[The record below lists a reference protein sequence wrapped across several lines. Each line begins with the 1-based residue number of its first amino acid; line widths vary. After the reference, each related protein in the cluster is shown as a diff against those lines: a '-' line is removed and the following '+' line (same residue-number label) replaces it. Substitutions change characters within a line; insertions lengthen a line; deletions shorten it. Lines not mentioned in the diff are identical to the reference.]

1 MTQYTQPHAAG
12 DHSACIRL
20 VPIFNHL
27 EESAM
32 DRIAGKAHTKHY
44 QKGAFLFRSQ
54 EKDDALYIVNRGK
67 VRIYRLSDSGKE
79 QLVRILNPGDFTG
92 EWTLFNPD
100 AVHEEYA
107 EATRDTSVCM
117 IQQHDVQEFL
127 KEYPAISLKLLGE
140 MSQRLEKSARQTA
153 QVAVES
159 VITRLVL
166 FLAENVEPEMGNSP
180 IITLPMAKKDI
191 ASYLGTTPET
201 ISRKFGELEN
211 EGLIQQ
217 LSGKR
222 IKIQDLDDLLLY
234 SE

>member
-1 MTQYTQPHAAG
+1 MLKKPTRKQYQNG
-12 DHSACIRL
+12 
-20 VPIFNHL
+20 
-27 EESAM
+27 E
-32 DRIAGKAHTKHY
+32 
-44 QKGAFLFRSQ
+44 FLFRSQ
-54 EKDDALYIVNRGK
+54 RKDDALYIVNRGK
-67 VRIYRLSDSGKE
+67 VRIYRLADSGKE

-107 EATRDTSVCM
+107 EATRDTVVCM
-117 IQQHDVQEFL
+117 IQQKMSKIFL
-127 KEYPAISLKLLGE
+127 EQYPAISLKLLAE
-140 MSQRLEKSARQTA
+140 MSKRLESSERQTTQIA
-153 QVAVES
+153 LGECHYPFSFV
-159 VITRLVL
+159 
-166 FLAENVEPEMGNSP
+166 LAENVEPEMGNSP
-180 IITLPMAKKDI
+180 TITLPMEKKDI

-201 ISRKFGELEN
+201 ISRKFGELED

>member
-1 MTQYTQPHAAG
+1 MTQYTQPHATG

-27 EESAM
+27 EESSM
-32 DRIAGKAHTKHY
+32 DRIARKAHTNHY
-44 QKGAFLFRSQ
+44 QKGEFLFRSQ

-117 IQQHDVQEFL
+117 IQDVQEFL

-140 MSQRLEKSARQTA
+140 MSQRLESSERQTA

-180 IITLPMAKKDI
+180 TITLPMAKKDI

-201 ISRKFGELEN
+201 ISRKFVELED

>member
-1 MTQYTQPHAAG
+1 MTKHTHHEIG
-12 DHSACIRL
+12 DHAACIRL

-27 EESAM
+27 EDSAM
-32 DRIAGKAHTKHY
+32 NYIAEKAHTKQY
-44 QKGAFLFRSQ
+44 QKGEFLFRSQ
-54 EKDDALYIVNRGK
+54 EKEDTLYIINRGK
-67 VRIYRLSDSGKE
+67 IRIYRLADSGKE

-107 EATRDTSVCM
+107 EATRDTVVCM
-117 IQQHDVQEFL
+117 IQQKDVQDFL
-127 KEYPAISLKLLGE
+127 EQYPAISLKLLAE
-140 MSQRLEKSARQTA
+140 MS
-153 QVAVES
+153 
-159 VITRLVL
+159 
-166 FLAENVEPEMGNSP
+166 EPEMGNSP
-180 IITLPMAKKDI
+180 TITLPMEKKDI

-201 ISRKFGELEN
+201 ISRKFGELED

>member
-1 MTQYTQPHAAG
+1 MTKHTHHEIG
-12 DHSACIRL
+12 DHAACIRL

-27 EESAM
+27 EDSAM
-32 DRIAGKAHTKHY
+32 NYIAEKAHAKQY
-44 QKGAFLFRSQ
+44 QKGEFLFRSQ
-54 EKDDALYIVNRGK
+54 EKEDTLYIINRGK
-67 VRIYRLSDSGKE
+67 IRIYRLADSGKE

-107 EATRDTSVCM
+107 EATRDTVVCM
-117 IQQHDVQEFL
+117 IQQKDVQDFL
-127 KEYPAISLKLLGE
+127 EQYPAISLKLLAE
-140 MSQRLEKSARQTA
+140 MSKRLESSERQTT

-180 IITLPMAKKDI
+180 TITLPMAKKDI

-201 ISRKFGELEN
+201 ISRKFGELED

>member
-1 MTQYTQPHAAG
+1 MNY
-12 DHSACIRL
+12 
-20 VPIFNHL
+20 
-27 EESAM
+27 
-32 DRIAGKAHTKHY
+32 IAEKAHMKQY
-44 QKGAFLFRSQ
+44 QKGEFLFRSQ
-54 EKDDALYIVNRGK
+54 EKEDTLYIINRGK
-67 VRIYRLSDSGKE
+67 IRIYRLADSGKE

-107 EATRDTSVCM
+107 EATRDTVVCM
-117 IQQHDVQEFL
+117 IQQKDVQDFL
-127 KEYPAISLKLLGE
+127 EQYPAISLKLLAE
-140 MSQRLEKSARQTA
+140 MSKRLESSERQTT

-180 IITLPMAKKDI
+180 TITLPMAKKDI

-201 ISRKFGELEN
+201 ISRKFGELED

>member
-1 MTQYTQPHAAG
+1 
-12 DHSACIRL
+12 
-20 VPIFNHL
+20 
-27 EESAM
+27 M
-32 DRIAGKAHTKHY
+32 DRIAEKAHTKHY
-44 QKGAFLFRSQ
+44 QKGEFLFRSQ

-107 EATRDTSVCM
+107 EAIRDTSVCM
-117 IQQHDVQEFL
+117 IQQHDVQELL

-140 MSQRLEKSARQTA
+140 MSQRLESSERQTA

-180 IITLPMAKKDI
+180 TITLPMAKKDI

-201 ISRKFGELEN
+201 ISRKLGELEN

>member
-1 MTQYTQPHAAG
+1 MNY
-12 DHSACIRL
+12 
-20 VPIFNHL
+20 
-27 EESAM
+27 
-32 DRIAGKAHTKHY
+32 IAEKAHTKKNK
-44 QKGAFLFRSQ
+44 KGEFLFRSQ
-54 EKDDALYIVNRGK
+54 EKEDTLYIINRGK
-67 VRIYRLSDSGKE
+67 IRIYRLADSGKE

-107 EATRDTSVCM
+107 EAIRDTVVCM
-117 IQQHDVQEFL
+117 IQRKDVQDFL
-127 KEYPAISLKLLGE
+127 EQYPAISLKLLAE
-140 MSQRLEKSARQTA
+140 MSKRLESSERQTT
-153 QVAVES
+153 QVALES

-180 IITLPMAKKDI
+180 TITLPMGKKDI

-201 ISRKFGELEN
+201 ISRKFGELED

>member
-1 MTQYTQPHAAG
+1 MNY
-12 DHSACIRL
+12 
-20 VPIFNHL
+20 
-27 EESAM
+27 
-32 DRIAGKAHTKHY
+32 IAEKAHTKQY
-44 QKGAFLFRSQ
+44 QKGEFLFRSQ
-54 EKDDALYIVNRGK
+54 EKEDTLYIINRGK
-67 VRIYRLSDSGKE
+67 IRIYRLADSGKE

-107 EATRDTSVCM
+107 EATRDTVVCM
-117 IQQHDVQEFL
+117 IQQKDVQDFL
-127 KEYPAISLKLLGE
+127 EQYPAISLKLLAE
-140 MSQRLEKSARQTA
+140 MSKRLESSERQTT
-153 QVAVES
+153 QVALES
-159 VITRLVL
+159 VIT
-166 FLAENVEPEMGNSP
+166 
-180 IITLPMAKKDI
+180 LPMEKKDI

-201 ISRKFGELEN
+201 ISRKFGELED

>member
-1 MTQYTQPHAAG
+1 MTKHTHHEIG
-12 DHSACIRL
+12 DHAACIRL

-27 EESAM
+27 EDSAM
-32 DRIAGKAHTKHY
+32 NYIAEKAHTKQY
-44 QKGAFLFRSQ
+44 QKGEFLFRSQ
-54 EKDDALYIVNRGK
+54 EKEDTLYIINRGK
-67 VRIYRLSDSGKE
+67 IRIYRLADSGKE
-79 QLVRILNPGDFTG
+79 QLVRI
-92 EWTLFNPD
+92 LFNPD

-107 EATRDTSVCM
+107 EATRDTVVCM
-117 IQQHDVQEFL
+117 IQQKDVQDFL
-127 KEYPAISLKLLGE
+127 EQYPAISLKLLAE
-140 MSQRLEKSARQTA
+140 MSKRLESSERQTT

-180 IITLPMAKKDI
+180 TITLPMAKKDI

-201 ISRKFGELEN
+201 ISRKFGELED

>member
-1 MTQYTQPHAAG
+1 
-12 DHSACIRL
+12 
-20 VPIFNHL
+20 
-27 EESAM
+27 M
-32 DRIAGKAHTKHY
+32 DRIAEKAHTKHY
-44 QKGAFLFRSQ
+44 QKGEFLFRSQ

-107 EATRDTSVCM
+107 EAIRDTSVCM
-117 IQQHDVQEFL
+117 IQQHDVQELL

-140 MSQRLEKSARQTA
+140 MSQRLERSERQTA

-180 IITLPMAKKDI
+180 T
-191 ASYLGTTPET
+191 YLGTTPET
-201 ISRKFGELEN
+201 ISRKLGELEN

>member
-1 MTQYTQPHAAG
+1 
-12 DHSACIRL
+12 
-20 VPIFNHL
+20 
-27 EESAM
+27 M
-32 DRIAGKAHTKHY
+32 DRIAEKAHTKHY
-44 QKGAFLFRSQ
+44 QKGEFLFRSQ

-107 EATRDTSVCM
+107 EAIRDTSVCM

-140 MSQRLEKSARQTA
+140 MSQRLERSERQTA

-180 IITLPMAKKDI
+180 TITLPMAKKDI

-201 ISRKFGELEN
+201 ISRKLGELEN

>member
-1 MTQYTQPHAAG
+1 
-12 DHSACIRL
+12 
-20 VPIFNHL
+20 
-27 EESAM
+27 M
-32 DRIAGKAHTKHY
+32 DRIAEKAHTKHY
-44 QKGAFLFRSQ
+44 QKGEFLFRSQ

-107 EATRDTSVCM
+107 EAIRDTSVCM
-117 IQQHDVQEFL
+117 IQQHDVQELL

-140 MSQRLEKSARQTA
+140 MSQRLERSERQTA

-180 IITLPMAKKDI
+180 TITLPMAKKDI

-201 ISRKFGELEN
+201 ISRKLGELEN

>member
-1 MTQYTQPHAAG
+1 MNY
-12 DHSACIRL
+12 
-20 VPIFNHL
+20 
-27 EESAM
+27 
-32 DRIAGKAHTKHY
+32 IAEKAHTKHY
-44 QKGAFLFRSQ
+44 QKGEFLFRSQ
-54 EKDDALYIVNRGK
+54 EKEDTLYIINRGK
-67 VRIYRLSDSGKE
+67 IRIYRLADSGKE

-107 EATRDTSVCM
+107 EATRDTVVCM
-117 IQQHDVQEFL
+117 IQQKDVQDFL
-127 KEYPAISLKLLGE
+127 EQYPAISLKLLAE
-140 MSQRLEKSARQTA
+140 MSKRLESSERQTT
-153 QVAVES
+153 QVALES

-180 IITLPMAKKDI
+180 TITLPMEKKDI

-201 ISRKFGELEN
+201 ISRKFGELED

>member
-1 MTQYTQPHAAG
+1 M
-12 DHSACIRL
+12 
-20 VPIFNHL
+20 
-27 EESAM
+27 
-32 DRIAGKAHTKHY
+32 
-44 QKGAFLFRSQ
+44 
-54 EKDDALYIVNRGK
+54 
-67 VRIYRLSDSGKE
+67 
-79 QLVRILNPGDFTG
+79 RILNPGDFTG

-107 EATRDTSVCM
+107 EAIRDTVVCM
-117 IQQHDVQEFL
+117 IQRKDVQDFL
-127 KEYPAISLKLLGE
+127 EQYPAISLKLLAE
-140 MSQRLEKSARQTA
+140 MSKRLESSERQTT
-153 QVAVES
+153 QVALES

-180 IITLPMAKKDI
+180 IITLPMGKKDI

-201 ISRKFGELEN
+201 ISRKFGELED

-222 IKIQDLDDLLLY
+222 IKILDLDDLLLY

>member
-1 MTQYTQPHAAG
+1 MTKHTHHEIG
-12 DHSACIRL
+12 DHAACIRL

-27 EESAM
+27 EDSAM
-32 DRIAGKAHTKHY
+32 NYIAEKAHTKRY
-44 QKGAFLFRSQ
+44 QKGEFLFRSQ
-54 EKDDALYIVNRGK
+54 EKEDTLYIINRGK
-67 VRIYRLSDSGKE
+67 IRIYRLADSGKE

-107 EATRDTSVCM
+107 EAIRDTVVCM
-117 IQQHDVQEFL
+117 IQRKDVQDFL
-127 KEYPAISLKLLGE
+127 EQYPAISLKLLAE
-140 MSQRLEKSARQTA
+140 MSKRLESSERQTT
-153 QVAVES
+153 QVALES

-180 IITLPMAKKDI
+180 IITLPMGKKDI

-201 ISRKFGELEN
+201 ISRKFGELED

-222 IKIQDLDDLLLY
+222 IKILDLDDLLLY